1 MRLAIGT
8 CIVLALMCAAGC
20 HSTPNAA
27 GPQEGALCCQ
37 SAAGATCP
45 LATGAAATGGATCPL
60 ATGATCPGAAGPMLA
75 HSVYFTLKENTP
87 AACEKLVEGCKKY
100 LKDGHPGLVC
110 FAVGTLAEELKREVN
125 VRDFQ
130 VALQLVFAG
139 MQCMEEYL
147 KSAKHDQFLAEYKD
161 LWTTVRVYDSIIK

>member
-8 CIVLALMCAAGC
+8 CIVLALLCAAGC
-20 HSTPNAA
+20 SSTDKAA

-45 LATGAAATGGATCPL
+45 LAAAG
-60 ATGATCPGAAGPMLA
+60 TCPGAAPALPGPMLA
-75 HSVYFTLKENTP
+75 HIVFFTLKEDTP
-87 AACEKLVEGCKKY
+87 AGREKLVEGCQKY
-100 LKDGHPGLVC
+100 LKGHPGLVF
-110 FAVGTLAEELKREVN
+110 FAVGTLAEELKRDVN

-130 VALQLVFAG
+130 VGLHLVFAN
-139 MQCMEEYL
+139 MQCMDEYL

-161 LWTTVRVYDSIIK
+161 LWTTVRVYDSIVK